1 MQLPLQ
7 STRLFPKEKGADA
20 YIVNGIAALCDW
32 VVLSDF
38 TNPFVHLHKNN
49 RTTLPRHIFLSLR
62 SPFDAL
68 KYFDECILPSIRSS
82 FVLVSGSEDVTVPNQ
97 LDKRF
102 RSFNQSEKDIINKIL
117 DHPCL
122 FHWFAEN
129 LDDDSHPKMSPIPL
143 GMLFKEGMPAMGVT
157 IPPISPLTDRPLRV
171 LCAHRVFEVDQ
182 YEIRRYVSRLAK
194 ENWLD
199 FCTCLEH
206 EVPEDEFV
214 ELLQAHSFVLCVE
227 GGGIDPSPKA
237 WQAIMHGTVPIIL
250 DSALRSAYQKLPVVL
265 IPQWDAKC
273 IDVARLEKWHRE
285 FSAIHDDIKSRQE
298 VIHRLG
304 IEYWWRKIERRWL
317 TNLPESMS
325 APENSV
331 LAQFGHSVEVSEKA
345 GNDATMKPVVM
356 ILGMHRS
363 GTSSLTGSLQQ
374 NGLYLGN
381 VYTENPFNRK
391 GNRENDRIMR
401 LNDAVLAFSSS
412 DWRTPPVALKWNE
425 YHLQERDDII
435 REFNANSEKLWGFK
449 DPRVLFTFQ
458 FWKGG
463 LTNIQLVG
471 TVRHPASVAK
481 SLHFRNQM
489 PIEDGLQLWY
499 AYNSK
504 LLTLLN
510 EYDFPLISFDVPA
523 QQYLASI
530 EFVAGYLGLTAT
542 PTQGETTFFE
552 ERLRTQV
559 GHSEITVPDHVMRLY
574 DELKALTVEIEVLS
588 GKKDNN

>member
-1 MQLPLQ
+1 MQLPIQ

-32 VVLSDF
+32 AVLSDF
-38 TNPFVHLHKNN
+38 THPFVHLHKNN
-49 RTTLPRHIFLSLR
+49 QTTLPRHIFLSLR
-62 SPFDAL
+62 SPYDAL
-68 KYFDECILPSIRSS
+68 KYFDEYILPGIRSS

-97 LDKRF
+97 IDKRF
-102 RSFNQSEKDIINKIL
+102 RCYNQNEKDTISKIL

-157 IPPISPLTDRPLRV
+157 IPPISPLSTRPLRV
-171 LCAHRVFEVDQ
+171 LCAHRFFEVEQ
-182 YEIRRYVSRLAK
+182 YEKRRYVSRLAK
-194 ENWLD
+194 EYWLD

-214 ELLQAHSFVLCVE
+214 TLLKEHSFVLCVE

-265 IPQWDAKC
+265 VPQWDAKC
-273 IDVARLEKWHRE
+273 IDAARLEKWHRE

-298 VIHRLG
+298 VINRLG
-304 IEYWWRKIERRWL
+304 IEYWWRKIEMRWL
-317 TNLPESMS
+317 TNLPENAS

-331 LAQFGHSVEVSEKA
+331 LAQFVEVNEKR
-345 GNDATMKPVVM
+345 GNNATSKPVVM

-374 NGLYLGN
+374 SGLYLGD

-412 DWRTPPVALKWNE
+412 DWRTPPVTVKWNE
-425 YHLQERDDII
+425 SHLQERDDII

-449 DPRVLFTFQ
+449 DPRVLFTFP

-471 TVRHPASVAK
+471 TVRHPVSVAQ
-481 SLHFRNQM
+481 SLQFRNQI
-489 PIEDGLQLWY
+489 PIKDGLQLWY

-504 LLTLLN
+504 LLELLN

-530 EFVAGYLGLTAT
+530 EFVAGHLRLTAT
-542 PTQGETTFFE
+542 QRQGETTFFE
-552 ERLRTQV
+552 ERLRTHLE
-559 GHSEITVPDHVMRLY
+559 HSEIAVPEHVMSLY
-574 DELKALTVEIEVLS
+574 DDLKARLISAPYNLPI
-588 GKKDNN
+588 